1 MAVYKAEWGLVESE
15 LNHKSTFPAVA
26 KQVFHYQVFSHII
39 GNIVTVLTLDK
50 YREEKFSFADE
61 FNHFVVFA

>member
-26 KQVFHYQVFSHII
+26 KQVFHYQVFSRIS
-39 GNIVTVLTLDK
+39 GNEVTVLTLDED
-50 YREEKFSFADE
+50 REEKLSFADE
-61 FNHFVVFA
+61 FDFFVVLA